1 MTVYNP
7 DFANVQK
14 GDYLNTVRIVNKDGS
29 SNIPKG
35 QGIFKVDNRPYL
47 RGSRPSFRKD
57 FEQNLYDYYNGIVQ
71 DSNTKEILDW
81 KPGQPRKGIV
91 DFGHTPGE
99 KYSNV
104 FEKYK
109 NELRTP
115 KQFRDW
121 YNDVSNYQF
130 ENPSNNRSHKYEQRK
145 EDKNM
150 YENITLD
157 SIAHMGTYE
166 KFVKMY
172 KEGEQYKKDITGD
185 TLLWTALCNTN
196 NEEKYKIAN
205 FLINKGA
212 DVKFIN
218 KEGLSLFFP
227 LFSHG
232 RDDIVKTTILCKTLL
247 EKGADITLLYK
258 PYNTVM
264 FKNIFN
270 YDNVPEI
277 EMMPLYELI
286 FAQPGLKLL
295 VKDKWGLTLLDFAK
309 KAGRYIGVKYIEDYI
324 KKYNLTNEQF

>member
-1 MTVYNP
+1 MKNTKSALILETPRNPIVKPVIKPEQNIETVKKPVVTLEKSKLENGSSEKNLDTKKELTVYNP

-47 RGSRPSFRKD
+47 SGSRPSFRKD

-130 ENPSNNRSHKYEQRK
+130 ENPSNNRSHKYE
-145 EDKNM
+145 
-150 YENITLD
+150 
-157 SIAHMGTYE
+157 
-166 KFVKMY
+166 
-172 KEGEQYKKDITGD
+172 
-185 TLLWTALCNTN
+185 
-196 NEEKYKIAN
+196 
-205 FLINKGA
+205 
-212 DVKFIN
+212 
-218 KEGLSLFFP
+218 
-227 LFSHG
+227 
-232 RDDIVKTTILCKTLL
+232 
-247 EKGADITLLYK
+247 
-258 PYNTVM
+258 
-264 FKNIFN
+264 
-270 YDNVPEI
+270 
-277 EMMPLYELI
+277 
-286 FAQPGLKLL
+286 
-295 VKDKWGLTLLDFAK
+295 
-309 KAGRYIGVKYIEDYI
+309 
-324 KKYNLTNEQF
+324 

>member
-1 MTVYNP
+1 MKKPVVTLEKSKLENGSSEKNLDTKKELTVYNP

-47 RGSRPSFRKD
+47 SGSRPSFRKD

-130 ENPSNNRSHKYEQRK
+130 DNPSNNRSHKSE
-145 EDKNM
+145 
-150 YENITLD
+150 
-157 SIAHMGTYE
+157 
-166 KFVKMY
+166 
-172 KEGEQYKKDITGD
+172 
-185 TLLWTALCNTN
+185 
-196 NEEKYKIAN
+196 
-205 FLINKGA
+205 
-212 DVKFIN
+212 
-218 KEGLSLFFP
+218 
-227 LFSHG
+227 
-232 RDDIVKTTILCKTLL
+232 
-247 EKGADITLLYK
+247 
-258 PYNTVM
+258 
-264 FKNIFN
+264 
-270 YDNVPEI
+270 
-277 EMMPLYELI
+277 
-286 FAQPGLKLL
+286 
-295 VKDKWGLTLLDFAK
+295 
-309 KAGRYIGVKYIEDYI
+309 
-324 KKYNLTNEQF
+324 